1 MPVAQSLDQARYEV
15 ARANRT
21 LANEGVLDG
30 FGHVSMRHP
39 NDPRRYLL
47 SRSRSPELIQP
58 EDILEF
64 TLDSNPVKKPNVEL
78 YAERVIHGCIYQARP
93 DVTAIV
99 HHHSPDIMPFAIAG
113 AEIVPVFHLGAVVGR
128 TVPFWNQADEF
139 GDTNMLVVKPEE
151 GRSLATALGPHNMVL
166 MRNHGATVV
175 APDLPKLVFRSI
187 FSCMNAR
194 YQMQAAMLSRVTR
207 LRDGEIELAGAIGNL
222 PTAIIRAS
230 EYWSMRLD
238 KAEGNATTGT
248 KKTKAAP
255 TVRSTSRPAKPMSK
269 QSASKRTKSGRGVSR
284 QRAAKERKR

>member
-1 MPVAQSLDQARYEV
+1 MPLAQSLDLARFEV

-39 NDPRRYLL
+39 GDPQRYLL

-58 EDILEF
+58 EDVLEF
-64 TLDSNPVKKPNVEL
+64 TLDSNPVKKPHVEL

-99 HHHSPDIMPFAIAG
+99 HHHSPDVMPFAISG
-113 AEIVPVFHLGAVVGR
+113 AELVPVFHLGAVVGR

-139 GDTNMLVVKPEE
+139 GDTNMLVVKPAE
-151 GRSLATALGPHNMVL
+151 GRSLATALGPHNMIL

-175 APDLPKLVFRSI
+175 AGDLPRLLFRAI
-187 FSCMNAR
+187 FACMNAR
-194 YQMQAAMLSRVTR
+194 YQMHAAMLSRVTR

-238 KAEGNATTGT
+238 KAEGNAPTNT
-248 KKTKAAP
+248 KKTKAPPAVSLASKPANP
-255 TVRSTSRPAKPMSK
+255 TSK
-269 QSASKRTKSGRGVSR
+269 QSSSNRTKSS
-284 QRAAKERKR
+284 RAASDRGAAK

>member
-1 MPVAQSLDQARYEV
+1 MPQSLDHARYEV

-30 FGHVSMRHP
+30 FGHVSLRNP
-39 NDPRRYLL
+39 NDPQRYLL

-64 TLDSNPVKKPNVEL
+64 TLDSDPVKKPDVEL

-139 GDTNMLVVKPEE
+139 GDTNMLVVQPEE
-151 GRSLATALGPHNMVL
+151 GRSLAAALGPHNMVL
-166 MRNHGATVV
+166 MRNHGATTVG
-175 APDLPKLVFRSI
+175 PDLPRLLFRAI
-187 FSCMNAR
+187 FACVNAR
-194 YQMQAAMLSRVTR
+194 YQMQAAMLNRVTR
-207 LRDGEIELAGAIGNL
+207 LREGEIELAGAIGNL

-238 KAEGNATTGT
+238 KAEGNAATST
-248 KKTKAAP
+248 KKTKAPAAVKP
-255 TVRSTSRPAKPMSK
+255 ASKPAKPTSK
-269 QSASKRTKSGRGVSR
+269 RSSSNRTKSRRAAPGRGV
-284 QRAAKERKR
+284 AKGTRK